1 MCSNPAGL
9 FNARVSIRMIP
20 VSQLATS
27 LSRIEGQKL
36 LGGVIAMNQFPVS
49 FFIIFSFLS
58 SHCNSQQ
65 PYSEKSVFDCN
76 NTNETGA
83 SPDRLYTCNG
93 EKLSCPAFLIFL
105 SQSSYNSVTTISSLT
120 SSNPSELARINN
132 VMESASFPLNGEV
145 IVPVTCSCYGHYYQ
159 ANTSYTIQMNDT
171 YYRIAYTRYHGLSPC
186 ISLMHENVY
195 SATDLVI
202 GNTLQVP
209 LKCACPTSNQVV
221 NGTKYLLTYL
231 VTDVDS
237 VPTITKKFN
246 VSNSSVA
253 YANEFSGD
261 DTYLYSATNILVPLQ
276 AEPLRFLHSILS
288 PPPFS
293 PGPGHR
299 FRKLKK
305 GTLIGIGT
313 GILVAVLGI
322 ILFLVILHCKRIKA
336 GKAVWNPRE
345 GKRNWVLPE
354 SLLVGIAS
362 VDEVLQIYEFG
373 ELEAATED
381 FSLDN
386 RLSAS
391 VYQGVLRGKALAIKK
406 MSTDVAKEVNILKKI
421 NHFNLISLYGACEH
435 HGVFYLVYEFMEYGS
450 LRTWLHK
457 MSSPEIRSWN
467 HRIRMALD
475 VAKGL
480 HYIHN
485 FTTPAYV
492 HKDINSSNILLNS
505 DLRAKIANFSLARSA
520 DWGENGNSSAGFTL
534 GSRGYM
540 APEYIEACEVTPK
553 MDVYAFGVIL
563 LELITGREASSMQDG
578 EEVLLSEAVLSV
590 IGEKD
595 AEEEI
600 TNFIDPRLQVKHPL
614 GFIIDQNE
622 LALRMVKLSVACLAP
637 EPSTRLRMDKV
648 VSTLMKIESDA
659 HQSSN

>member
-1 MCSNPAGL
+1 
-9 FNARVSIRMIP
+9 
-20 VSQLATS
+20 
-27 LSRIEGQKL
+27 
-36 LGGVIAMNQFPVS
+36 MNQFPLS
-49 FFIIFSFLS
+49 FFIIFSFLTS
-58 SHCNSQQ
+58 NCNSQQ
-65 PYSEKSVFDCN
+65 PYSGKSVFDCN
-76 NTNETGA
+76 NTNETRPA
-83 SPDRLYTCNG
+83 PDFLYTCNG
-93 EKLSCPAFLIFL
+93 EKPSCQAFLIFL
-105 SQSSYNSVTTISSLT
+105 SQPSYNSVATISSLT
-120 SSNPSELARINN
+120 SSNPSQLARINN
-132 VMESASFPLNGEV
+132 VPESASFPLNKEV
-145 IVPVTCSCYGHYYQ
+145 IVPVTCSCYGQYYQ
-159 ANTSYTIQMNDT
+159 ANTSYIIQRYDT
-171 YYRIAYTRYHGLSPC
+171 YYTIAYTRYQGLSTC
-186 ISLMHENVY
+186 ISLLHENAY
-195 SATDLVI
+195 SASNLVI
-202 GNTLQVP
+202 GQTLQVP
-209 LKCACPTSNQVV
+209 LRCACPTSNQVV

-231 VTDVDS
+231 VTFNES
-237 VPTITKKFN
+237 VPTISKKFN
-246 VSNSSVA
+246 VTNSGVA
-253 YANEFSGD
+253 YANELSGD
-261 DTYLYSATNILVPLQ
+261 DTLLFSVTTILVPLQ
-276 AEPLRFLHSILS
+276 AEPLSFQQSILS
-288 PPPFS
+288 HSPFS
-293 PGPGHR
+293 PALRPGHR

-305 GTLIGIGT
+305 GSLIGIGT
-313 GILVAVLGI
+313 VISVAILCIL
-322 ILFLVILHCKRIKA
+322 LFLVILHCKRIKA
-336 GKAVWNPRE
+336 GADVWNPRE

-406 MSTDVAKEVNILKKI
+406 MSTDVAKEVNILRKI

-457 MSSPEIRSWN
+457 MSCPEIRSWK
-467 HRIRMALD
+467 HRIRIALD

-480 HYIHN
+480 NYIHN

-505 DLRAKIANFSLARSA
+505 DLRAKIANFSLARSSE
-520 DWGENGNSSAGFTL
+520 WGENGNSSAGFAL

-563 LELITGREASSMQDG
+563 LELITGREAFSKQDG
-578 EEVLLSEAVLSV
+578 EEVLLSEEVLSV

-595 AEEEI
+595 AEAEI

-637 EPSTRLRMDKV
+637 EPSTRLSMDKV

-659 HQSSN
+659 FESSN

>member
-1 MCSNPAGL
+1 
-9 FNARVSIRMIP
+9 
-20 VSQLATS
+20 
-27 LSRIEGQKL
+27 
-36 LGGVIAMNQFPVS
+36 MNQFPLS
-49 FFIIFSFLS
+49 FFIIFSFLTS
-58 SHCNSQQ
+58 DCNSQQ
-65 PYSEKSVFDCN
+65 PYSGTSVFDCN
-76 NTNETGA
+76 NTNET
-83 SPDRLYTCNG
+83 DFLYTCNG
-93 EKLSCPAFLIFL
+93 EKPSCQAFLIFL
-105 SQSSYNSVTTISSLT
+105 SQPSYNSVATISSLT
-120 SSNPSELARINN
+120 SSNPLQLARINN
-132 VMESASFPLNGEV
+132 VPESASFPLNEEV
-145 IVPVTCSCYGHYYQ
+145 IVPVTCSCYGQYYQ
-159 ANTSYTIQMNDT
+159 ANTSYTIQMHDT
-171 YYRIAYTRYHGLSPC
+171 YSTIAYTRYQGLSTC
-186 ISLMHENVY
+186 ISLLHENAY
-195 SATDLVI
+195 SASDLVI
-202 GNTLQVP
+202 GQTLQVP
-209 LKCACPTSNQVV
+209 LRCACPTSNQVV

-231 VTDVDS
+231 VTFNDS
-237 VPTITKKFN
+237 VPTISKKFN

-253 YANEFSGD
+253 YANELSGD
-261 DTYLYSATNILVPLQ
+261 DTLLFYVTTILVPLQ
-276 AEPLRFLHSILS
+276 AEPLSFRHSMLS
-288 PPPFS
+288 HPPFS
-293 PGPGHR
+293 IPLRPGHQ

-313 GILVAVLGI
+313 GISVAVLCI
-322 ILFLVILHCKRIKA
+322 LLFLVILHCKRIKA
-336 GKAVWNPRE
+336 GADVWNPRE

-362 VDEVLQIYEFG
+362 VDEVLQIYEFQ

-421 NHFNLISLYGACEH
+421 NHFNLISLYGACEY

-457 MSSPEIRSWN
+457 MSCPEIRSWN
-467 HRIRMALD
+467 HRIRIALD
-475 VAKGL
+475 VANGL

-520 DWGENGNSSAGFTL
+520 EWGENGNSSAGFAL

-553 MDVYAFGVIL
+553 MDVYAFGVVL
-563 LELITGREASSMQDG
+563 LELITGREAFSKHDG

-595 AEEEI
+595 AEAEI

-659 HQSSN
+659 HESSN